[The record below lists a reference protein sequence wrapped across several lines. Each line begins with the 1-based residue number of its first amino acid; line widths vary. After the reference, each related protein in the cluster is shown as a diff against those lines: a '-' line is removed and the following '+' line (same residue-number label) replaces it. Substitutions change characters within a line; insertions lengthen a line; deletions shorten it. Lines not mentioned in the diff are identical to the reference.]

1 MKREPHKNENK
12 SLSIKNLL
20 RIAKEAFSQIG
31 TERDPKEI
39 STCDCLISALAVFSL
54 KSPSLLAFDKQRQ
67 EETVQHNLQTLFSIK
82 NVPCDTYMREVLD
95 EIDPQMIRKAFLDV
109 FHELQR
115 GKLLEEYRFL
125 EDSYLCLVDG
135 SGIFDSE
142 KVHCQNCC
150 CKHHKD
156 GRISYYHQ
164 ILAAVIAKPGM
175 SQVIPLCPEP
185 ITKQDGATKN
195 DCERNASHRLLPR
208 IKQEHPRLK
217 LTIVSDAL
225 SSNAPQINEIKF
237 LGYHFII
244 GVKPEGNKSIFS
256 WSKNVTKT
264 VKMTVGKNTYL
275 FHYVNQ
281 IPLNDTDE
289 ASLVNFLDCEAV
301 EIDGRREFRRH
312 FSWVTDHKID
322 DNNLYTLM
330 LGGRSRWKVESA
342 PQAHE
347 GVLYELICA

>member
-1 MKREPHKNENK
+1 MKCEPHKNENK
-12 SLSIKNLL
+12 SLSVKNLL
-20 RIAKEAFSQIG
+20 RIAKEAFSQIHS
-31 TERDPKEI
+31 ERDPKKI
-39 STCDCLISALAVFSL
+39 STSDCLMSALAVFSL

-142 KVHCQNCC
+142 KVYCQNCC

-175 SQVIPLCPEP
+175 SQVIPLCQRANYQ
-185 ITKQDGATKN
+185 TGW
-195 DCERNASHRLLPR
+195 
-208 IKQEHPRLK
+208 
-217 LTIVSDAL
+217 
-225 SSNAPQINEIKF
+225 
-237 LGYHFII
+237 
-244 GVKPEGNKSIFS
+244 GNK
-256 WSKNVTKT
+256 K
-264 VKMTVGKNTYL
+264 
-275 FHYVNQ
+275 
-281 IPLNDTDE
+281 
-289 ASLVNFLDCEAV
+289 
-301 EIDGRREFRRH
+301 
-312 FSWVTDHKID
+312 
-322 DNNLYTLM
+322 
-330 LGGRSRWKVESA
+330 
-342 PQAHE
+342 
-347 GVLYELICA
+347 